1 MNEVDSRETAGGRR
15 RWLARAG
22 AILAVA
28 LLAIGALPVL
38 AQETTPVAAEQAK
51 TKVAVDD
58 LESLLKTIEDE
69 SRRTAFLADLRA
81 LIEAQ
86 KQTSS
91 SPTDAVTDGLTGE
104 ISKRLRET
112 GVQFMAA
119 VRSIGD
125 VPVLLSWARSQMTE
139 ATARRAWMWL
149 LIDLAAALAAGFIA
163 EALAGYAL
171 ARPRRAVEGRSADT
185 LLVKIPFLTLRTLL
199 DAVPPFV
206 FAIFAHLILPLLDP
220 EPRAHGIVITVVHA
234 YVLVKLLLVG
244 ARAVLLPAVSSL
256 RLMPIGDE
264 TANYLFIWARRF
276 AVAVVGGGALA
287 DAALLF
293 GLPPTGHHGV
303 LRLVGLAV
311 GLMAILFAVQNRTSV
326 ALWLG
331 GEAGAGPL
339 GLGVLR
345 RRFADVWHVLAI
357 IYIAGVYGVWALAI
371 EGGFE
376 FLLRATLATVA
387 ILAGARLLTVG
398 LRRGIDRGFA
408 INADL
413 RSRYPTLEARANRY
427 LPVLHLIL
435 RVLVAGIAA
444 IALLQAWGIDVLHWV
459 GSPAGRRI
467 GQAAFSIAAVSIIAL
482 LIWEGVSAAIERY
495 LSRTDDDGL
504 PIYRSARIRTLLPL
518 LRNVV
523 FIALAVMVVLIVL
536 AELGINIAP
545 LLAGAGVVGLAIGF
559 GAQTL
564 VKDIITGLFI
574 LVEDTIS
581 LGDYVDVAGHS
592 GTVEAMTIRTL
603 RLRDP
608 AGSVHTVPFS
618 DVGTV
623 LNYTKEFAYAVLDI
637 GIGYAENVDEVM
649 AVIEKI
655 GAEMMEDADLRHDIL
670 ETLEVQGVNSLD
682 DSAVVIRARIKVR
695 AGTQWAMRR
704 AFNRRMKL
712 RFDELGIEIP
722 FPHRTVYFGD
732 RPGGHP
738 PPLHVTSVSDTPTVG
753 ADGDSAEE
761 SSSESPAAPKLAGR
775 GVRDSDDG
783 GDP

>member
-1 MNEVDSRETAGGRR
+1 MAANRG
-15 RWLARAG
+15 RWLAPVL
-22 AILAVA
+22 AILAMAILGVA
-28 LLAIGALPVL
+28 VSPST
-38 AQETTPVAAEQAK
+38 AQENPSA
-51 TKVAVDD
+51 VAVKD
-58 LESLLKTIEDE
+58 LESLVKTIEDE
-69 SRRTAFLADLRA
+69 DRRKAFLADLRA
-81 LIEAQ
+81 LVAAQ
-86 KQTSS
+86 RQATT
-91 SPTDAVTDGLTGE
+91 PATDDVSAGLASE
-104 ISKRLRET
+104 ISKRLRT
-112 GVQFMAA
+112 SGVQFMAA
-119 VRSIGD
+119 LRSIGE
-125 VPVLLSWARSQMTE
+125 VPVLLSWGRSQMSE
-139 ATARRAWMWL
+139 ARARRAWMWL
-149 LIDLAAALAAGFIA
+149 LLDLVAALAAGLVA
-163 EALAGYAL
+163 ESLAGYAL
-171 ARPRRAVEGRSADT
+171 ARPRRAVEGHSADT
-185 LLVKIPFLTLRTLL
+185 LIVKIPFILLRTLL
-199 DAVPPFV
+199 DAVPPFA

-244 ARAVLLPAVSSL
+244 ARAVLLPAVPSL
-256 RLMPIGDE
+256 RILPIGDE
-264 TANYLFIWARRF
+264 TANYLFIWTRRLVI
-276 AVAVVGGGALA
+276 AIVGGGALA

-303 LRLVGLAV
+303 LRLVGLVV
-311 GLMAILFAVQNRTSV
+311 GLMAILFTLQNRSQI

-331 GEAGAGPL
+331 GEAGAGNL

-357 IYIAGVYGVWALAI
+357 IYIVCFYGVWALAI

-376 FLLRATLATVA
+376 FLLRATVATAV
-387 ILAGARLLTVG
+387 ILAGARLLTVA
-398 LRRGIDRGFA
+398 LRRGVDRGFA

-413 RSRYPTLEARANRY
+413 RSRFPSLEARANRY
-427 LPVLHLIL
+427 VPVLHLML
-435 RVLVAGIAA
+435 RVLVALVAV
-444 IALLQAWGIDVLHWV
+444 IALLQAWGIDFLHWV
-459 GSPAGRRI
+459 DSPAGRRL
-467 GQAAFSIAAVSIIAL
+467 GQAAFSIVAVSIIAL
-482 LIWEGVSAAIERY
+482 LVWESVSAAVERY
-495 LSRTDDDGL
+495 LSKTDDDGL

-523 FIALAVMVVLIVL
+523 FIALAVMVALIIL

-623 LNYTKEFAYAVLDI
+623 LNYTRDFAYAVLDI
-637 GIGYAENVDEVM
+637 GIGYAENVDAVM

-655 GAEMMEDADLRHDIL
+655 GAEMMEDADLRPDIL
-670 ETLEVQGVNSLD
+670 ESLEVQGVNSLD

-695 AGTQWAMRR
+695 AGSQWAMRR

-732 RPGGHP
+732 QPGGHP
-738 PPLHVTSVSDTPTVG
+738 PSLRITSVADAP
-753 ADGDSAEE
+753 ADGAVADVTADGGDDEATKNASTH
-761 SSSESPAAPKLAGR
+761 AAPPKLAGR
-775 GVRDSDDG
+775 AVRDDG
-783 GDP
+783 GEGGDP